1 MPSLCP
7 VSVLALDTFK
17 GQKGKLNKAIS
28 STPYIFDIPA
38 ITPKY
43 FLLFSLHPQLDPI
56 SVRSCHSL

>member
-17 GQKGKLNKAIS
+17 RQKGKLNKAIS
-28 STPYIFDIPA
+28 STPYLFRYSSN
-38 ITPKY
+38 TPKI